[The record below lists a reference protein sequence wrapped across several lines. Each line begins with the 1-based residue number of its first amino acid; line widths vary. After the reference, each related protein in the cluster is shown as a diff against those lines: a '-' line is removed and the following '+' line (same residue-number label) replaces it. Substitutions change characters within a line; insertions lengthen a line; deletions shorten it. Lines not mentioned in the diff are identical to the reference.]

1 MANLFSVN
9 GRAVMAARDAA
20 QDLIPEWQEDDVLSL
35 PLGNVALE
43 RQGARLLDLTLFGA
57 DEKRN
62 RSELAKQ
69 LSAFANTGGGTII
82 YGLAD
87 DGTVDQGG
95 VTRLIKGRQS
105 AKEWLEIAIPAA
117 TESEIAGVT
126 VSEVLPKVRN
136 STLSEGKA
144 IYIVQVPDSERAPH
158 QSAADRLYYVRRG
171 AQSQPAS
178 HRTIEDIRNRV
189 RHPNVSVTG
198 LALVDVFLTR
208 REGSRIFANRRQ
220 GNNPRHS
227 AGNIPG
233 NSMGCRLKINLKN
246 IGTVKAGTACVQI
259 ETEPTAFF
267 DKFDDSVVSARRAAA
282 RDTIFFEMEDAIYPG
297 MEINFWFE
305 VVLPVEALEPLGT
318 LKGALGI
325 PEGMKIACRVFAD
338 DAPAKS
344 SSFALGKL
352 PCDTGIFL
360 SSGR

>member
-1 MANLFSVN
+1 MSNLFSVN
-9 GRAVMAARDAA
+9 GQTVMAATDGA
-20 QDLIPEWQEDDVLSL
+20 QGLIPEWQEDYVLSL
-35 PLGNVALE
+35 PLGNTALE

-69 LSAFANTGGGTII
+69 LSAFANTGGGIII
-82 YGLAD
+82 YGLAN

-95 VTRLIKGRQS
+95 VTRLIKGRQT
-105 AKEWLEIAIPAA
+105 AKEWLEMAIPAS

-126 VSEVLPKVRN
+126 VSEVLPKAHN

-144 IYIVQVPDSERAPH
+144 IYVVHVPDSERAPH

-189 RHPNVSVTG
+189 RQPNLSVTG
-198 LALVDVFLTR
+198 LALVDVFLAR
-208 REGSRIFANRRQ
+208 LEASRIAAA
-220 GNNPRHS
+220 PS
-227 AGNIPG
+227 PG
-233 NSMGCRLKINLKN
+233 KSLCNSLGCRVKINLKN
-246 IGTVKAGTACVQI
+246 IGTVKASTACVQI

-267 DKFDDSVVSARRAAA
+267 DKFDESVVSARRAAT
-282 RDTIFFEMEDAIYPG
+282 RDTIFFQMQDAIYPG

-305 VVLPVEALEPLGT
+305 VVLPLEVLEPMPT
-318 LKGALGI
+318 LRGAVGI
-325 PEGMKIACRVFAD
+325 PQGMKIACRLFAD

-344 SSFALGKL
+344 SSFQLGKL
-352 PCDTGIFL
+352 PCGTEIFL
-360 SSGR
+360 GAGR